1 VVFLATFS
9 VAHPAGPPMDRAVV
23 RSTASLLRSHAK
35 AGKGRITYIG
45 AWLDDSGMAAAA
57 KWMTDVSG
65 VRPPLGAVPDGVEV
79 NPRYGPKGADYI
91 LVNLSKSEQTVTL
104 PSTMTD
110 VLAGSRRTH

>member
-1 VVFLATFS
+1 LRVGLCFCGFSCYVLGGATCGPS
-9 VAHPAGPPMDRAVV
+9 YGPSNGWLDGQPAAITR
-23 RSTASLLRSHAK
+23 K
-35 AGKGRITYIG
+35 AGKGRITYFG

-91 LVNLSKSEQTVTL
+91 L
-104 PSTMTD
+104 
-110 VLAGSRRTH
+110 